1 MPTVIELAQE
11 LPALAGLS
19 PEHRRATGGCA
30 RNRVFQRGE
39 ALLRE
44 GGPADAFFVLR
55 SGSVA
60 IQTRDPARGAETV
73 ETIHAGELVGWSW
86 LVPPF
91 RSAFDAR
98 ALATTHVLEFD
109 GACLRGKCDADPAL
123 GYDLLRLLAVVFTER
138 LQNTRLR
145 LLDLYGT
152 GHDRL
157 R

>member
-1 MPTVIELAQE
+1 VRTVIELAQE
-11 LPALAGLS
+11 LPALAALT
-19 PEHRRATGGCA
+19 PEHRRTIAGCG
-30 RNRVFQRGE
+30 RNRVFARGD
-39 ALLRE
+39 ALVRE

-60 IQTRDPARGAETV
+60 IETRDPARGPVTV
-73 ETIHAGELVGWSW
+73 ETIHPGELVGWSW

-98 ALATTHVLEFD
+98 ALATTQVIEFD

-123 GYDLLRLLAVVFTER
+123 GYDLLRMLAGVFTER

-152 GHDRL
+152 GHGGAR
-157 R
+157 